1 MSKPIVA
8 IVGRPNVGKS
18 TFFNRCVQE
27 KHAIV
32 DDTPGITRDRI
43 YRETDWS
50 GRKFL
55 LVDTG
60 GILPDEG
67 KSFEPMAREV
77 LEQVKEAL
85 EQADVV
91 VFMVD
96 AVTVRDRP
104 EVILED
110 AAVQQLPE
118 ASVAEI
124 SVRSLP
130 P

>member
-1 MSKPIVA
+1 MFIRLA
-8 IVGRPNVGKS
+8 ALNAQERLNRP
-18 TFFNRCVQE
+18 RLHE
-27 KHAIV
+27 
-32 DDTPGITRDRI
+32 R
-43 YRETDWS
+43 
-50 GRKFL
+50 
-55 LVDTG
+55 
-60 GILPDEG
+60 
-67 KSFEPMAREV
+67 
-77 LEQVKEAL
+77 KEAL
-85 EQADVV
+85 ALFLSALIRPDGAGVVVAGVLSNRHDAEIGRVVVGSVV